1 VKQFKEK
8 FLSLKNNKKSHE
20 MLRDV
25 LKDFIPQTQS
35 KVVKT
40 TKKTCAVLTTAIVPS
55 DTAIA
60 APAFVITDTNS
71 FAIAAA
77 TRPMNEYISDE
88 DMFAFI
94 CEYDE
99 PAAIRTDVIDEEEE
113 EEEEDV
119 DLTLL
124 FDVRAED
131 DDEFEEED

>member
-1 VKQFKEK
+1 
-8 FLSLKNNKKSHE
+8 
-20 MLRDV
+20 
-25 LKDFIPQTQS
+25 
-35 KVVKT
+35 
-40 TKKTCAVLTTAIVPS
+40 
-55 DTAIA
+55 
-60 APAFVITDTNS
+60 
-71 FAIAAA
+71 
-77 TRPMNEYISDE
+77 MNEYISDE

-131 DDEFEEED
+131 DDEFWGGGLKLCHVMLCYDSYLKFDCVLLLHHCVGGGVSM